1 VKTQSNNKSE
11 SLKNGSYDLVKR
23 GGCTKDRVVQSSP
36 KSVNSLLSGGGTA
49 IPLFKVFMPESILA
63 PLNEVLMSGYIGEGP
78 KVKEF
83 EKQLGPWFGNPNVLA
98 LNAGTSA
105 LQLALRLANVGVGDE
120 VISTAMTCTA
130 TNEPIMAMGAKI
142 VWADIDPWTGN
153 IDPVDVEKKI
163 TPKTKAIM
171 CVHWGGYPC
180 ELNELNAIA
189 QKHGI
194 KVIEDAAHAFS
205 SEYHGKPIGSHSD
218 FSCFSFQA
226 IKHMTTVD
234 GGALTCRSKEDCE
247 RGRLLRW
254 YGIDRNSNRKD
265 FRCEADILEYGYK
278 FHMNDVAA
286 TIGLE
291 QLKLVGETVAK
302 HRANAA
308 AYDKAF
314 ANLEFI
320 RPLRH
325 DSQHNGAYWLYTLRA
340 KDPHAFMA
348 YMSEKQIVAS
358 AVHARN
364 DTHTMFQDF
373 HTDLPGVGEFVSEQ
387 VSIPVGWWLTEQDR
401 NRIIEAVTEYRV

>member
-1 VKTQSNNKSE
+1 MMKTQSKE
-11 SLKNGSYDLVKR
+11 
-23 GGCTKDRVVQSSP
+23 

-49 IPLFKVFMPESILA
+49 IPLFKVFMPKSVLE

-83 EKQLGPWFGNPNVLA
+83 EQQLGPWFGNENVLG
-98 LNAGTSA
+98 LNSGTSA

-153 IDPVDVEKKI
+153 IDPADVEKKI
-163 TPKTKAIM
+163 TPKTRAIM

-180 ELNELNAIA
+180 ELAALNAIA
-189 QKHGI
+189 KKHGI

-205 SEYHGKPIGSHSD
+205 GEYHGTRIGSHSD

-234 GGALTCRSKEDCE
+234 GGALTCRCKDDLE

-254 YGIDRNSNRKD
+254 YGIDRTSNRKD

-286 TIGLE
+286 TMGLE
-291 QLKLVGETVAK
+291 QLKYVGETVAK

-308 AYDKAF
+308 AYDRAF
-314 ANLEFI
+314 ADLESI
-320 RPLRH
+320 RILRH

-348 YMSEKQIVAS
+348 YMKEKQIVAS

-373 HTDLPGVGEFVSEQ
+373 RTKLPGVDEFVSEQ

-401 NRIIEAVTEYRV
+401 NRIIEAVSGYRA

>member
-1 VKTQSNNKSE
+1 MKIQSKSKSE
-11 SLKNGSYDLVKR
+11 SVNNDSYDHLKR
-23 GGCTKDRVVQSSP
+23 GTSAKDRGIQRP
-36 KSVNSLLSGGGTA
+36 QSVNSLLSGGGTA
-49 IPLFKVFMPESILA
+49 IPLFKVFMPESVLE
-63 PLNEVLMSGYIGEGP
+63 PLNQVLMSGYIGEGP
-78 KVKEF
+78 RVKEF
-83 EKQLGPWFGNPNVLA
+83 EKQLGPWFGNENVLA
-98 LNAGTSA
+98 LNSGTSA
-105 LQLALRLANVGVGDE
+105 LQLALRLSDVGFGDE

-130 TNEPIMAMGAKI
+130 TNEPIMAMGARI

-153 IDPVDVEKKI
+153 IDPADVEKKI
-163 TPKTKAIM
+163 TPRTKAIM

-180 ELNELNAIA
+180 ELEELNAIA

-194 KVIEDAAHAFS
+194 KVIEDAAHAFGG
-205 SEYHGKPIGSHSD
+205 EYHGTPIGSHSD

-234 GGALTCRSKEDCE
+234 GGALTCRSEEDCE

-265 FRCEADILEYGYK
+265 FRCEEDILEYGYK

-291 QLKLVGETVAK
+291 QLKFVGETVAK

-308 AYDKAF
+308 AYNEAF
-314 ANLEFI
+314 ADLKSI
-320 RPLRH
+320 RTLRH

-340 KDPHAFMA
+340 KDPRKFMA
-348 YMSEKQIVAS
+348 CMKDKQIVTS

-364 DTHTMFQDF
+364 DTHTMFKDF
-373 HTDLPGVGEFVSEQ
+373 HADLPGVDEFVSEQ

-401 NRIIEAVTEYRV
+401 DRIIEAVVQYKA

>member
-1 VKTQSNNKSE
+1 MKTQSKD
-11 SLKNGSYDLVKR
+11 KLV
-23 GGCTKDRVVQSSP
+23 
-36 KSVNSLLSGGGTA
+36 NLLLSGGGTA
-49 IPLFKVFMPESILA
+49 IPLFKVFMPESVLA

-83 EKQLGPWFGNPNVLA
+83 EQQLGPWFGNPNVLA
-98 LNAGTSA
+98 LNTGTSA
-105 LQLALRLANVGVGDE
+105 LQLALRLANVGFGDE

-153 IDPVDVEKKI
+153 IDPADVEKKI

-180 ELNELNAIA
+180 ELAELNAIA

-205 SEYHGKPIGSHSD
+205 GEYHGTPIGSHSD

-234 GGALTCRSKEDCE
+234 GGALTCRSKDDLE

-254 YGIDRNSNRKD
+254 YGIDRASNRKD
-265 FRCEADILEYGYK
+265 FRCEEDILEYGYK

-291 QLKLVGETVAK
+291 QLKFVGETVAK

-314 ANLEFI
+314 ADLESI
-320 RPLRH
+320 QTLRYEKER
-325 DSQHNGAYWLYTLRA
+325 NGAYWLYTLRA
-340 KDPHAFMA
+340 RDPRKFMA
-348 YMSEKQIVAS
+348 YMKDKQITTS

-373 HTDLPGVGEFVSEQ
+373 RANLPGVDEFVSEQ
-387 VSIPVGWWLTEQDR
+387 ASIPVGWWLTEQDR
-401 NRIIEAVTEYRV
+401 NRIIEAVVEYQV